1 MNADKTAATSSA
13 IASMGGY
20 GCAKYENI
28 DEKKYFSSGKD
39 TFISVIQAYEET
51 VIGAVESY
59 WDAPTSVDG
68 LVIPA
73 GQCLYLKAKSVTIKA
88 GYGVLYYEIAT

>member
-20 GCAKYENI
+20 GCAKYENT
-28 DEKKYFSSGKD
+28 DEKKYSANGD

-51 VIGAVESY
+51 VIGTVDSY
-59 WDAPTSVDG
+59 WDAPTSVDD

-73 GQCLYLKAKSVTIKA
+73 GQCLHLKAKSVTIKS

>member
-20 GCAKYENI
+20 GCAKYENT
-28 DEKKYFSSGKD
+28 DEKKYSANGD

-51 VIGAVESY
+51 VI
-59 WDAPTSVDG
+59 APFSLLLLCG
-68 LVIPA
+68 NLVI
-73 GQCLYLKAKSVTIKA
+73 
-88 GYGVLYYEIAT
+88 